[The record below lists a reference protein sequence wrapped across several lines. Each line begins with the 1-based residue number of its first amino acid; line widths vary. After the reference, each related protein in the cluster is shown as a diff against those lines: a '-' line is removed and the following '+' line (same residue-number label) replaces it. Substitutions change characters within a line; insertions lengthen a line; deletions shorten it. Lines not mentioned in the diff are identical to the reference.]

1 MHRIFRVL
9 AVAIVA
15 VGAAEEIQAQ
25 TLPPYEII
33 PALRMQTKPPRS
45 IYRFGALKID
55 RQNKK
60 IYYCLV
66 TTTNQLAD
74 ISGDC
79 ELSGSVDALASSYAA
94 LLPSGPPAYIAGY
107 YDFWLISNTTGAVVF
122 CVATSNSLR
131 CIDIPSQVGSA
142 HPTIHSALPWL
153 FRDRRRLPSNE

>member
-1 MHRIFRVL
+1 MRRILLVL
-9 AVAIVA
+9 AVAIAAVA
-15 VGAAEEIQAQ
+15 TAEETAAQ

-66 TTTNQLAD
+66 TSTNQLTD

-79 ELSGSVDALASSYAA
+79 ELSGSVDTLASSNAV
-94 LLPSGPPAYIAGY
+94 LLPAGPPAYIAGY
-107 YDFWLISNTTGAVVF
+107 YDFWLISNTSGAVEF
-122 CVATSNSLR
+122 CLSTSNSLR
-131 CIDIPSQVGSA
+131 CVDIPSQLGSA
-142 HPTIHSALPWL
+142 HPTIHPPFLWL
-153 FRDRRRLPSNE
+153 FRNRRHLPSDE